1 MVVPSI
7 VVMGVAGSGKTTVGK
22 SVATHLGLDFYD
34 GDDFHPARNVQ
45 KMSSG
50 YSLTDE
56 DRADWLSALAE
67 LIKGKGPIVLA
78 CSALKARYRERLAQ
92 SDNRLRFVFLDVS
105 PEIARSR
112 LKSRDS
118 HFMPASL
125 IDSQFE
131 ILERPQDAIEID
143 AENGLVQV
151 LDELK
156 LLLS

>member
-22 SVATHLGLDFYD
+22 VVATHLGLDFYD
-34 GDDFHPARNVQ
+34 GDDFHPVRNVQ

-50 YSLTDE
+50 HSLTDE

-67 LIKGKGPIVLA
+67 LIKSKGPIVLA
-78 CSALKARYRERLAQ
+78 CSALKTRYRERLAQ

-105 PEIARSR
+105 PEVARSR
-112 LKSRDS
+112 LESRDS

-143 AENGLVQV
+143 AENGLVLV

>member
-22 SVATHLGLDFYD
+22 GVATHLGLDFYD

-50 YSLTDE
+50 HSLTDE

-78 CSALKARYRERLAQ
+78 CS
-92 SDNRLRFVFLDVS
+92 S
-105 PEIARSR
+105 
-112 LKSRDS
+112 
-118 HFMPASL
+118 
-125 IDSQFE
+125 
-131 ILERPQDAIEID
+131 
-143 AENGLVQV
+143 
-151 LDELK
+151 
-156 LLLS
+156 